1 MCYGGL
7 NTCVLLAPLLL
18 DGCGLF
24 RNGVGLMLT
33 RIDKSQLV
41 VLACDPDVHHRNI
54 AEVPTEQEAG

>member
-7 NTCVLLAPLLL
+7 STRVLLTPLLP

-24 RNGVGLMLT
+24 RNGVRLMLART
-33 RIDKSQLV
+33 GKSHLLV
-41 VLACDPDVHHRNI
+41 LECHPDVHHSNI